1 MKTITITQLGEA
13 RHPSPVSF
21 SVDDEIFTPADVQWP
36 GGKVPEDLMLFEK
49 AGPRKKLFFGPRQTR
64 AAIVTCGGLCPG
76 LNNVI
81 RSVTRELFRGY
92 GVKNVLG
99 IRGGYC
105 GLDPNRG
112 KPALELTEDM
122 VEDIH
127 KEGGTMLGTSRRPVD
142 MAVAVEFLISRQVDM
157 LFTVGGDGTQRG
169 GNELFEEARK
179 RGSAHQLRR
188 PDISTSA
195 SASSI
200 ASRGFGVTIL
210 KVQGFCL

>member
-81 RSVTRELFRGY
+81 RRRSPVRPH
-92 GVKNVLG
+92 
-99 IRGGYC
+99 C
-105 GLDPNRG
+105 G
-112 KPALELTEDM
+112 K
-122 VEDIH
+122 
-127 KEGGTMLGTSRRPVD
+127 
-142 MAVAVEFLISRQVDM
+142 
-157 LFTVGGDGTQRG
+157 
-169 GNELFEEARK
+169 
-179 RGSAHQLRR
+179 QLR
-188 PDISTSA
+188 
-195 SASSI
+195 
-200 ASRGFGVTIL
+200 FGGSG
-210 KVQGFCL
+210 QR